1 MFRKITIL
9 VVIMVALLAGDVSQ
23 PVPADAAPKVVMAQ
37 PTATFIFM
45 PVYIARGKGY
55 FKDEGLDVEVIIA
68 GGGSKAAAA
77 LIGGS
82 AQFVPGAFAHVVKAT
97 AKGQKLVTVA
107 GMMKQIPTN
116 IFIGK
121 KAMEKT
127 GVTPDMPLEKKI
139 QALKGLRIGI
149 TSSGSMT
156 DLLTRHLLAKGGM
169 NPDSDA
175 TIIPL
180 GRARAAIGAMEKGAV
195 DALAQTS
202 PVLETMEDRGLGKTL
217 IHVTRGEVEDLN
229 GFLFSTI
236 NTKRSYVKAHPD
248 IVLKVVKAIVRAEKY
263 TAENPEGALE
273 VLRKFFPKT
282 KPAILQQAFK
292 NMSVAMKKD
301 PTIHKDEVEKNIKFI
316 NIEHKMNGLKP
327 VNLTFDDVV
336 TNEFVIK
343 AKKELGLK

>member
-1 MFRKITIL
+1 
-9 VVIMVALLAGDVSQ
+9 MVTALLAGHVSQ
-23 PVPADAAPKVVMAQ
+23 PVSAEAAQKVVMAQ
-37 PTATFIFM
+37 PTSTLIFM

-55 FKDEGLDVEVIIA
+55 FKDEGLDLEVIIA

-107 GMMKQIPTN
+107 GMMNQIPSN
-116 IFIGK
+116 IFMRKEVIK
-121 KAMEKT
+121 RT
-127 GVTPDMPLEKKI
+127 GVTSDSSLKKRI
-139 QALKGLRIGI
+139 QALKGLKIGI

-156 DLLTRHLLAKGGM
+156 DLLARHLLAKGGM

-175 TIIPL
+175 TIIAL
-180 GRARAAIGAMEKGAV
+180 GRARASLSAVERRAV
-195 DALAQTS
+195 DAVVQTS
-202 PVLETMEDRGLGKTL
+202 PYLEIMDDRGLGKT
-217 IHVTRGEVEDLN
+217 IINFTRGDVPELR
-229 GFLFSTI
+229 GYLFSTI
-236 NTKRSYVKAHPD
+236 NTKRSYVEANPG

-263 TAENPEGALE
+263 IAENPQGSLA

-282 KPAILQQAFK
+282 KPAILEQAFK
-292 NMSVAMKKD
+292 NMSVGMKKD
-301 PTIHKDEVEKNIKFI
+301 PTINKDEVEKNIKFI

-327 VNLTFDDVV
+327 INLTFDDVV